1 MWYVC
6 VGERPSGVIARASSA
21 VAPSKPVGEADK
33 SPAVSGSEDT
43 NCTKSF
49 TSVGQEIKRP
59 PYVCVCVCVSI
70 SVSV

>member
-33 SPAVSGSEDT
+33 SPAVSGSEELHEELH
-43 NCTKSF
+43 F
-49 TSVGQEIKRP
+49 RRARR
-59 PYVCVCVCVSI
+59 
-70 SVSV
+70 